1 TGATSTKA
9 QCRQVARLTE
19 LASLAAN
26 QTRLD
31 EVSKGNATRADA
43 LKAKATDGAAQL
55 ATLQANST
63 LMAVCDQ
70 VFAAEAME
78 DACGQLQRMEKLA
91 AVTANATALD
101 LRTDGNATKAN
112 ALKAKVTADADQ
124 LAALQGNATLTAF
137 CAGLDT
143 QDACRNLARLQKEVS
158 LAANTTALDT
168 KFNGNATK
176 VADFQAKTEK
186 AQAKLA
192 ALQANT
198 TLTDA
203 CASIASTKDA
213 SGSVDTATNGSSTSS
228 SGATVGT
235 SGAGSLQISLGSLLG
250 VAALFVGAI
259 AL

>member
-1 TGATSTKA
+1 MKLLSFLVLSAAGCALARPGGGGGGFRNGTTGATSTKA

-26 QTRLD
+26 QTKLD

-43 LKAKATDGAAQL
+43 LKAKAADGAAQL

-78 DACGQLQRMEKLA
+78 DACGRLQRMEKLA
-91 AVTANATALD
+91 GVVANATALD
-101 LRTDGNATKAN
+101 LRTDGNATKSD
-112 ALKAKVTADADQ
+112 ALKAKVAADADQ
-124 LAALQGNATLTAF
+124 LTALQSNATLTAF

-143 QDACRNLARLQKEVS
+143 QDACRNLARLQKEVD
-158 LAANTTALDT
+158 LAANATALDT

-176 VADFQAKTEK
+176 VANFQAKAEK
-186 AQAKLA
+186 VQAKLA
-192 ALQANT
+192 ALQENT

-203 CASIASTKDA
+203 CASLACKSCR
-213 SGSVDTATNGSSTSS
+213 V
-228 SGATVGT
+228 VRRRP
-235 SGAGSLQISLGSLLG
+235 QPP
-250 VAALFVGAI
+250 
-259 AL
+259 